1 MILDGQSL
9 VLGSVGFWTCVKTE
23 RHRNG
28 GYSIHG
34 GQETARGTGYGR
46 AGCSSRGYILSD
58 VPPAKLCIL
67 RLPGPQIPPL
77 ARTLSVPEPGD
88 TSSLNSKCSAFYICF
103 SLIP

>member
-1 MILDGQSL
+1 MS
-9 VLGSVGFWTCVKTE
+9 K
-23 RHRNG
+23 
-28 GYSIHG
+28 GYS
-34 GQETARGTGYGR
+34 
-46 AGCSSRGYILSD
+46 CSKPNSRDLL
-58 VPPAKLCIL
+58 PPAKLCIL